1 MIRIKK
7 SREPNELLT
16 YRLQPFSSYD
26 DMPHDIKTIVLNSL
40 MEEQGHL
47 CAYCMRMIPIKK
59 GNPTVTIEHLQPQNA
74 ISDKEKLNYQNM
86 LAVCPGN
93 RTATDNND
101 KSCDAFRGSLT
112 PKEQSM
118 TVNPLNSN
126 TLSEIRYKDDGII
139 FSDNPVID
147 DDLNNKLNLNCKT
160 QMLPECRANA
170 LTALQEKVMQAN
182 PNRTASKEYFEKL
195 LDKFTKADLYKTP
208 YVGILIKWLE
218 SKI

>member
-1 MIRIKK
+1 MIEIKK
-7 SREPNELLT
+7 SKELLT
-16 YRLQPFSSYD
+16 YRLQEYSSYG
-26 DMPHDIKTIVLNSL
+26 DMPHDIKEIVISSL

-47 CAYCMRMIPIKK
+47 CAYCMRRIPFKDGHPK
-59 GNPTVTIEHLQPQNA
+59 VTIEHLQPQNA

-93 RTATDNND
+93 RNSTNNND
-101 KSCDAFRGSLT
+101 KSCDAFRGSLA
-112 PKEQSM
+112 PDKQSM
-118 TVNPLNSN
+118 TVNPLNPN
-126 TLSEIRYKDDGII
+126 TLREIRYKDDGII

>member
-1 MIRIKK
+1 M
-7 SREPNELLT
+7 LLDLFIT
-16 YRLQPFSSYD
+16 SFTACLVILLFS
-26 DMPHDIKTIVLNSL
+26 
-40 MEEQGHL
+40 
-47 CAYCMRMIPIKK
+47 
-59 GNPTVTIEHLQPQNA
+59 A
-74 ISDKEKLNYQNM
+74 ISDKEKLNSQNM

-170 LTALQEKVMQAN
+170 LTALQEKVMHDN

-195 LDKFTKADLYKTP
+195 LFLLSSVLLKYLFVFWLLEKLL
-208 YVGILIKWLE
+208 VSLHSLI
-218 SKI
+218 